1 MYRKLKAVFKA
12 LLVLK
17 QNFSRKLSSKMERI
31 RAPLVKVGENE
42 KHQRPPT
49 PTNSYRTWRTLPRK
63 TWQWGGEINRFLNNT
78 SSEPELLWFWCAK
91 PWCPSMKC
99 SLEFT
104 YAYFIKGQVAQEH
117 VKGLHANSLAST
129 HSASTCKPAPVYSS
143 MNHDLFLS
151 IRLITPASAFLVML
165 T

>member
-49 PTNSYRTWRTLPRK
+49 PTNSYRT
-63 TWQWGGEINRFLNNT
+63 
-78 SSEPELLWFWCAK
+78 
-91 PWCPSMKC
+91 
-99 SLEFT
+99 
-104 YAYFIKGQVAQEH
+104 
-117 VKGLHANSLAST
+117 
-129 HSASTCKPAPVYSS
+129 
-143 MNHDLFLS
+143 
-151 IRLITPASAFLVML
+151 
-165 T
+165 